1 MREIPFTLDD
11 LPEFSFPKVGLAVL
25 GHPIG
30 HSISPILHNAA
41 LTLLAERDP
50 VFTNWSYER
59 LDVIPE
65 DLPDALNLLSAA
77 GFLGVNLTIPHKV
90 EVLEL
95 LEDLDSNAKIMGA
108 VNTLILRGQKWYGYN
123 TDGYGLEVALESEL
137 GCKFENS
144 QVLILGAGGAAR
156 AAAVQALLS
165 GASKVHVHNRS
176 SRNLNQL
183 LDILHREF
191 STSRATG
198 STVDNLAEEEFLS
211 NDWIV
216 INATSLGLKK
226 EDPTPLFFNPSR
238 FGENSVF
245 YDMIYNPKQTLFLAE
260 AQKSGFR
267 NANGLSMLVHQAA
280 KALEIWTDKE
290 ISSKAMLQAAQKYL
304 QD

>member
-11 LPEFSFPKVGLAVL
+11 LPQFSFPKVGLAVL

-65 DLPDALNLLSAA
+65 DLPDALNRLSAA

-123 TDGYGLEVALESEL
+123 TDGYGLEVALESVL
-137 GCKFENS
+137 GCKFKDS
-144 QVLILGAGGAAR
+144 QVLILGAGGLPVQLQSRLYFQEPAKCMFITDLL
-156 AAAVQALLS
+156 AVL
-165 GASKVHVHNRS
+165 
-176 SRNLNQL
+176 
-183 LDILHREF
+183 
-191 STSRATG
+191 
-198 STVDNLAEEEFLS
+198 
-211 NDWIV
+211 
-216 INATSLGLKK
+216 INCSIYCI
-226 EDPTPLFFNPSR
+226 
-238 FGENSVF
+238 ENSVL
-245 YDMIYNPKQTLFLAE
+245 QGLLE
-260 AQKSGFR
+260 AQ
-267 NANGLSMLVHQAA
+267 
-280 KALEIWTDKE
+280 
-290 ISSKAMLQAAQKYL
+290 
-304 QD
+304 

>member
-1 MREIPFTLDD
+1 M
-11 LPEFSFPKVGLAVL
+11 
-25 GHPIG
+25 
-30 HSISPILHNAA
+30 
-41 LTLLAERDP
+41 
-50 VFTNWSYER
+50 
-59 LDVIPE
+59 
-65 DLPDALNLLSAA
+65 
-77 GFLGVNLTIPHKV
+77 
-90 EVLEL
+90 
-95 LEDLDSNAKIMGA
+95 
-108 VNTLILRGQKWYGYN
+108 
-123 TDGYGLEVALESEL
+123 
-137 GCKFENS
+137 
-144 QVLILGAGGAAR
+144 
-156 AAAVQALLS
+156 
-165 GASKVHVHNRS
+165 HVHNRS
-176 SRNLNQL
+176 SRSLNQL

>member
-65 DLPDALNLLSAA
+65 DLPDALNRLSAA

-176 SRNLNQL
+176 SRSLNQL

-245 YDMIYNPKQTLFLAE
+245 YDMIYNPKHTLFLAE

>member
-65 DLPDALNLLSAA
+65 DLPDALNRLSAA

-90 EVLEL
+90 EVLGL

-123 TDGYGLEVALESEL
+123 TDGYGLEVALESVL
-137 GCKFENS
+137 GCKFQDS
-144 QVLILGAGGAAR
+144 QVLILGAGWAAR

-176 SRNLNQL
+176 SRSLNQL

-260 AQKSGFR
+260 AEKSGLK